1 MKTKKTTQI
10 AAFFGLIFLL
20 IPNFTF
26 DCTSFALKHKGYL
39 IFGTN
44 YDNSFAPG
52 MIYVNKRNVQKSGF
66 EPGTSGKTAKWVSK
80 YGSVTFAN
88 VGYQLAWAG
97 MNEAGLVMSTMA
109 LQETKSPTADE
120 RPPLISPMWMQYMLD
135 TCATVEEVI
144 ASDNSVRIF
153 ETVDH
158 YLVCDR
164 KGICAAVEFLDGKMV
179 YHTEES
185 LPVRALANKLYS
197 TCADHWKRKAP
208 SPSHPYDSINRI
220 ARVAD
225 KLSSYKA
232 KDDKNA
238 IDYAFKILK
247 DVRNPNNVAATRWSI
262 VFDTNNFR
270 IYYRSYANQNIRWID
285 FKRFDFDCRTPV
297 EMLDVHND
305 LSGDVTDS
313 FIDYSHD
320 STLDLL
326 LKSVK
331 NFRPDIPLEQ
341 IKFLL
346 QIIENFPC
354 QSK

>member
-1 MKTKKTTQI
+1 MAMKKTTQI
-10 AAFFGLIFLL
+10 SVFLSLIFVL

-52 MIYVNKRNVQKSGF
+52 MIYVNKRNVQKTGF
-66 EPGTSGKTAKWVSK
+66 EPGTSGKTAKWISK
-80 YGSVTFAN
+80 YGSVTFSN

-97 MNEAGLVMSTMA
+97 MNEAGLVMSTMM
-109 LQETKSPTADE
+109 LRETRNPAPDE
-120 RPPLISPMWMQYMLD
+120 RPPLISPMWMQYLLD
-135 TCATVEEVI
+135 NCGTVDEVI
-144 ASDNSVRIF
+144 KNDKLVRIF
-153 ETVDH
+153 ETIDH

-164 KGICAAVEFLDGKMV
+164 EGNCAAIEFLDGKMV
-179 YHTEES
+179 CHTGEN
-185 LPVRALANKLYS
+185 LPVNALANKLYT
-197 TCADHWKRKAP
+197 TCADHWERKAP
-208 SPSHPYDSINRI
+208 SPTHPYDSINRI

-225 KLSSYKA
+225 KLTSYEA
-232 KDDKNA
+232 KDDKQA
-238 IDYAFKILK
+238 IDYAFNILL
-247 DVRNPNNVAATRWSI
+247 DVRNPNNLAATRWSI
-262 VFDTNNFR
+262 VFDTNNFK
-270 IYYRSYANQNIRWID
+270 IYYRSYDNQNIRWID
-285 FKRFDFDCRTPV
+285 FKKLDFDCRTPV
-297 EMLDVHND
+297 KMLEVHND

-320 STLDLL
+320 LTLDLL

-331 NFRPDIPLEQ
+331 NFRPDIPPKQ

-346 QIIENFPC
+346 QVVENFPC